1 MEMTISDAALKWFKE
16 DISVKNGDT
25 VRFYPM
31 FYGTSAVQEKYS
43 LGFSTHDEPI
53 QIHTSQKV
61 GDIEFYVEEDDI
73 WFFNGHNLIV
83 DYNPNKDEL
92 EYQYPKP

>member
-16 DISVKNGDT
+16 DISVKKGDS

-31 FYGTSAVQEKYS
+31 FYGTSPVQEKYS
-43 LGFSTHDEPI
+43 LAFSTHDEPI
-53 QIHTSQKV
+53 QIHTSQSV
-61 GDIEFYVEEDDI
+61 DEVMFYVEEDDI

-83 DYNPNKDEL
+83 DYNPDKDEL